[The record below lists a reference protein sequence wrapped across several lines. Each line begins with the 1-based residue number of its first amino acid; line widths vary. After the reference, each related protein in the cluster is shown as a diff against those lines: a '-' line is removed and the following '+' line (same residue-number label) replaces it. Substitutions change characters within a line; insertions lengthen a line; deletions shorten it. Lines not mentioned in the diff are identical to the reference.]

1 MAIRKILT
9 EGDPTLEKRSH
20 PVSKF
25 DGKLHA
31 LLDDLRETMTGAHGA
46 GLAAPQVGILRRVAL
61 VLNDEDEI
69 LELINPEI
77 VSMEGEQDGLEGCL
91 SIPGYYGF
99 VKRPN
104 KVSVRAFDRYGKPY
118 TATGTGLTA
127 RAFCHETE
135 HLDGLLYTRL
145 VEGKLMTSEE
155 VDRLIQEEE
164 RAAKKE
170 G

>member
-1 MAIRKILT
+1 MATRKILT
-9 EGDPTLEKRSH
+9 EGDPTLEKHSH
-20 PVSKF
+20 PVTKF
-25 DGKLHA
+25 DDKLHA
-31 LLDDLRETMTGAHGA
+31 LLDDMRETMTEAHGA
-46 GLAAPQVGILRRVAL
+46 GLAAPQVGILRRAVL
-61 VLNDEDEI
+61 VMNDEDEI

-77 VSMEGEQDGLEGCL
+77 VSATGEQDGLEGCL

-104 KVSVRAFDRYGKPY
+104 EVTVRARDRHGKPF
-118 TATGTGLTA
+118 TASGTGLTA

-145 VEGKLMTSEE
+145 VEGKLMTGEE
-155 VDRLIQEEE
+155 VDRLIEEEE

-170 G
+170 E